1 LDLINLN
8 FILRIAAVLLGIML
22 ARKYSKKRV
31 APRTALIQA
40 LIILILG
47 GVLFGFGTTGR
58 ESLLL
63 ILVVDFVIPFTAG
76 WFFGRHEKI
85 PRKSRNNRERNNS
98 DPREEGD

>member
-1 LDLINLN
+1 MDLINLN

-58 ESLLL
+58 ESPPL
-63 ILVVDFVIPFTAG
+63 ILVIDFIIPFTAG

-85 PRKSRNNRERNNS
+85 PGKSRNNKERDNS
-98 DPREEGD
+98 DTGENDD